1 MKRIARNIAIISTL
15 FLCSVNSAYSQERPK
30 LKELNAKKQAQ
41 AATGIVPGQKK
52 DKWGYMDAEG
62 KFVIPA
68 LFYNAMA
75 MCDKQVAFVSFLSD
89 AGSELWTP
97 ISINGLYLSELNFD
111 QVVKDFD
118 ERGLAIVKQDDNYG
132 VITHTG
138 KMVAGV
144 SYKQFKDKGL
154 FYLLYSQGGTCIA
167 VAKDK
172 SEKGYTSYSFADNE
186 PIIVAAEDDKK
197 YLCIGDDLSKG
208 YDDIIAGADNACF
221 VVKENGKFGVIT
233 PRLTPLLA
241 SCQDKAPVL
250 KKDEFTAFEENG
262 NLVYVKVGE
271 RMSLAQYDDYLYKKY
286 ATSLSEYL
294 TENTLAFESKKYVN
308 QAIEKVYGT
317 NGYAKIKHIKEA
329 KDYAE
334 TRRYVL
340 LSNNKEQAKFLDLA
354 NGNLL
359 DAGDVLYNAFPS
371 ETGAPAYASC
381 LRNGKFGIIDIRSN
395 EDILPFKYDK
405 ITPITNAYALLQV
418 SDAFYLY
425 NVRDNV
431 MVTDSSFDDYYLG
444 YLNHGLILIAQ
455 DGVDRFYNIAEG
467 NWVLSGADKFVEV
480 VMFRSADGDE
490 VPTALV
496 EKERKYAFY
505 SLVTG
510 EQLTEYLFDDVWE
523 ETFFNGKYVRAEVA
537 GKVGLYDVFAK
548 NFVVPCSYTLVQ
560 AGTVAPG
567 DELVIVVKDDKSGV
581 YDIKKKAL
589 VIQPQYD
596 SVTLRGRYVQ
606 MRRDK
611 KYTIYSL
618 DKNSAVFNCTTT
630 QTSRETTEEWTK
642 LLDDGFCIRY
652 SEFTCTHYD
661 VFVETTVGVYDF
673 KNSKWFIEPME
684 FIEISE
690 CGKDYIL
697 VNSIDGSS
705 SELWDYKANKRVFKL
720 EANGKNAPV
729 LEEKELID
737 GGYMIAT
744 IFDMAT
750 NKKNTG
756 LYNLNKGN
764 WVLGY
769 GVDNSKAY
777 AMEYIGQDLVAVK
790 IGNSKEVRIYHIP
803 TASWVWKFA
812 GDLNVYKERGALMI
826 CDREDNRRTYMY
838 DKYENTFVEIT
849 SKFSVKDYNDVMVV
863 SNLYGYEVGYSNNY
877 WFMHNSNQKK
887 NIPYNCDRIS
897 LMYEL

>member
-1 MKRIARNIAIISTL
+1 MKRIVRNIAIISTL

-68 LFYNAMA
+68 LFHNAMA
-75 MCDKQVAFVSFLSD
+75 MCDKQVAFVSFLND
-89 AGSELWTP
+89 DGSELWTP

-118 ERGLAIVKQDDNYG
+118 ERGLAIVMQSDNYG

-138 KMVAGV
+138 KMVAGT
-144 SYKQFKDKGL
+144 SYRQFKDKGL
-154 FYLLYSQGGTCIA
+154 VYLLYSKGGTCIA

-172 SEKGYTSYSFADNE
+172 SEKGYTSYSFADND

-197 YLCIGDDLSKG
+197 YLCVGDDLSKG
-208 YDDIIAGADNACF
+208 YDDIIAGADNAYF

-271 RMSLAQYDDYLYKKY
+271 RMSVTQYDDYLYEKY
-286 ATSLSEYL
+286 STSLPDYL
-294 TENTLAFESKKYVN
+294 LDKTLAFESKKYVN

-317 NGYAKIKHIKEA
+317 NGYAKIQHIKEA

-334 TRRYVL
+334 TRKYVL

-354 NGNLL
+354 SGNLL

-425 NVRDNV
+425 NVRENV
-431 MVTDSSFDDYYLG
+431 MLSDHSFNDYYLG
-444 YLNHGLILIAQ
+444 FLTHGLILIGQ
-455 DGVDRFYNIAEG
+455 DGTDKFYNVNEEK
-467 NWVLSGADKFVEV
+467 WVLSGADEFVDV
-480 VMFRSADGDE
+480 AMLRSNDGNK

-496 EKERKYAFY
+496 KKNEKYALY
-505 SLVTG
+505 SLITG
-510 EQLTEYLFDDVWE
+510 EQLTDYLFDDVWE
-523 ETFFNGKYVRAEVA
+523 EGFFDGRYVRAEVA
-537 GKVGLYDVFAK
+537 GKRGLYDVFAK
-548 NFVVPCSYTLVQ
+548 NFVVPCTYTDVYEGE
-560 AGTVAPG
+560 ASTG
-567 DELVIVVKDDKSGV
+567 DELVIVIKDDKAGL
-581 YDIKKKAL
+581 YDVKKKAL
-589 VIQPQYD
+589 VLQPQYD
-596 SVTLRGRYVQ
+596 GVILKGRYVQ
-606 MRRDK
+606 MKRGQ

-618 DKNSAVFNCTTT
+618 DKNAAVFN
-630 QTSRETTEEWTK
+630 STTEEWTE
-642 LLDDGFCIRY
+642 LLHDGFAIRY
-652 SEFTCTHYD
+652 T
-661 VFVETTVGVYDF
+661 ETSTGVYDF
-673 KNSKWFIEPME
+673 KKSKWFIEPS
-684 FIEISE
+684 FLEIGE
-690 CGKDYIL
+690 CGKDYVF
-697 VNSIDGSS
+697 VNSTDGSS
-705 SELWDYKANKRVFKL
+705 SELWDYKADKRVFMV
-720 EANGKNAPV
+720 ESRGNSAPMV
-729 LEEKELID
+729 EEKELVE
-737 GGYMIAT
+737 GGYMIAR

-750 NKKNTG
+750 NKKHVG
-756 LYNLNKGN
+756 LYDLNKGN

-769 GVDNSKAY
+769 GVDNSKTY
-777 AMEYIGQDLVAVK
+777 AMEYIGQGLFAIK
-790 IGNSKEVRIYHIP
+790 IGNSEEVWIYHIA
-803 TASWVWKFA
+803 TDAWVWKFA
-812 GDLNVYKERGALMI
+812 GNLGIEIEDGVLMI
-826 CDREDNRRTYMY
+826 CDRNDARRMYMY
-838 DKYENTFVEIT
+838 DQNESTFVELKDNFT
-849 SKFSVKDYNDVMVV
+849 AKDYNDLNVV
-863 SNLYGYEVGYSNNY
+863 NSLGDYKVSYSNGSWYLN
-877 WFMHNSNQKK
+877 NTTTQKYIK
-887 NIPYNCDRIS
+887 YPCDRIS
-897 LMYEL
+897 LMYEQK

>member
-68 LFYNAMA
+68 LFHNAMA

-208 YDDIIAGADNACF
+208 YDDIIAGADNAYF

-317 NGYAKIKHIKEA
+317 NGYAKIQHIKEA

-334 TRRYVL
+334 TRKYVL

-354 NGNLL
+354 SGNLL

-431 MVTDSSFDDYYLG
+431 MVTDNSFDDYYLE
-444 YLNHGLILIAQ
+444 YLNYGLILIAQ
-455 DGVDRFYNIAEG
+455 DGADRFYNIAEG

-480 VMFRSADGDE
+480 VILRSADGDK

-496 EKERKYAFY
+496 EKEGKYAFY

-537 GKVGLYDVFAK
+537 GKMGLYDVFAK

-560 AGTVAPG
+560 AGTVAPD

-606 MRRDK
+606 TRRDK

-630 QTSRETTEEWTK
+630 RTSTDMTEEWTI

-652 SEFTCTHYD
+652 SEFICNTYD
-661 VFVETTVGVYDF
+661 RFVETTVGVYDC
-673 KNSKWFIEPME
+673 KNSKWFIEPVE
-684 FIEISE
+684 YTEISD
-690 CGKDYIL
+690 CGKGYIL
-697 VNSIDGSS
+697 VNTLDGSS

-720 EANGKNAPV
+720 EANGKSAPV
-729 LEEKELID
+729 IEEKELID

-756 LYNLNKGN
+756 LYDLNKDN

-769 GVDNSKAY
+769 GVDNSKTY
-777 AMEYIGQDLVAVK
+777 AMVYIGQDLVAVK
-790 IGNSKEVRIYHIP
+790 MSNSEENWIYHIP

-812 GDLNVYKERGALMI
+812 GDLKVYEERGALMI